1 MVINK
6 NNNIIIIIIII
17 IINNSNDN
25 NNSNNNNKNLLNHL
39 LFMDDLKLFS
49 KSEEQMDTLVVF
61 RDGEWN
67 EKMWESYHEERESS

>member
-6 NNNIIIIIIII
+6 NNNIIIIIII

>member
-6 NNNIIIIIIII
+6 NNNIIIIII